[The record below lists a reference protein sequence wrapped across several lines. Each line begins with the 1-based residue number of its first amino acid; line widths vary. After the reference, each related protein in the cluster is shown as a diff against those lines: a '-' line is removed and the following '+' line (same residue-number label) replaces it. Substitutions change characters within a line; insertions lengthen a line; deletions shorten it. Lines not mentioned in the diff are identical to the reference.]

1 MEGHSV
7 SPDTNAVRTG
17 WLDVLDRMEADL
29 AADAATFAR
38 ASYPIGTEWSAPA
51 HLGPMPIDLTDRA
64 ARILAAQRLSIR
76 RLLEL
81 QRVAGQ
87 HLEAIHSIPSA
98 QRTDQSVY
106 LDVTG

>member
-1 MEGHSV
+1 M

-17 WLDVLDRMEADL
+17 WLDVLDRLEAEL
-29 AADAATFAR
+29 AAGAVTFAR
-38 ASYPIGTEWSAPA
+38 ASNPIGVEWIAPA
-51 HLGPMPIDLTDRA
+51 HLGPMPLDLTDRA
-64 ARILAAQRLSIR
+64 ARILAAQRLSIQ
-76 RLLEL
+76 RLREL
-81 QRVAGQ
+81 QRVTGQ